1 MNEDRPAAATSDSPC
16 PLAFV
21 VLAAF
26 ASALVWLCTLVLNL
40 PLR

>member
-1 MNEDRPAAATSDSPC
+1 MNDERPAATEYDQPC

-26 ASALVWLCTLVLNL
+26 ASALVWMCTLVLKL
-40 PLR
+40 PLQ

>member
-1 MNEDRPAAATSDSPC
+1 MDDFRPDTPTHDRPC

-26 ASALVWLCTLVLNL
+26 VSALAWLSVVVVNL